1 MAKLT
6 EEQRE
11 ELLETFEYNDLDG
24 DGMIEM
30 DEFVQMLEELEW
42 EISEREAHVGFQDID
57 TNDDGL
63 IDFEEFVA
71 WWTED

>member
-1 MAKLT
+1 VVKLT

-24 DGMIEM
+24 DGKIEH
-30 DEFVQMLEELEW
+30 DEFVQMLAELEW
-42 EISEREAHVGFQDID
+42 EISAREARVGFDEID

-63 IDFEEFVA
+63 IDFEEFAA
-71 WWTED
+71 WWVED

>member
-1 MAKLT
+1 MANLS

-11 ELLETFEYNDLDG
+11 ELLETFEYNDLDA

-30 DEFVQMLEELEW
+30 DEFVQMLQELEW
-42 EISEREAHVGFQDID
+42 EISEREAQIGFQDID